1 MRMFI
6 GFVVLQVTFFY
17 NFPAARHSDA
27 AHPSASGGA
36 PAASA
41 QPPTR
46 PLGINQRIPW
56 TTSRVKGSPE
66 PPLPYHAERV
76 FSKLS
81 FLEPVELTNIPG
93 TDRLIVVQREGKIY
107 SFHNRPDCATA
118 DLALDM
124 AAGID
129 GMKQVYGLTFHPDFE
144 KNRYCY
150 LCYVLDPQLPEGTRV
165 SRFTMTRADPPQID
179 PDSEQILLT
188 WISGGHNGGC
198 LKFGPDGYL
207 YISTGDSG
215 PGSPPDAKNAGQDI
229 SDLTASILRIDVDRH
244 ETETRYGV
252 PADNPFLNQRGARPE
267 IWAYGFRNPW
277 KMSFD
282 QATGDLWVG
291 DVGWVQWELIY
302 RVERGSN
309 YGWSVMEGR
318 AAVRPRSPRGP
329 TPISP
334 PLVDHPRHEARSITG
349 GFVYRGDRL
358 AELVGAYIYGDYE
371 TGKLWGLRFDGERTT
386 WHQELAD
393 TVLQLVC
400 FGEDHSGEL
409 YLVDYVGGIYRLS
422 PHPAAA
428 VKEDEVSE
436 FPTQLSQTG
445 LFTSVA
451 GQIPSPGV
459 IPYSVNTE
467 PWSDHALAR
476 RYLALPGTGQIK
488 VAADQPTGSWEF
500 PEGAVL
506 AKTLSLE
513 MEHGQPGSLRHLET
527 QLLHFQD
534 NSWRAYSYRWNQEQT
549 DATLVESSG
558 AQQTVTISDPRT
570 SAGTRQQTWRF
581 ASRTECLLCHKT
593 KSRSALGMN
602 VLQLN
607 RAHDDGAVV
616 DNQLRTWAQL
626 GIFTESWDTPLEKL
640 PAMVDPLDSTGE
652 LNGRARSYLHAN
664 CAHCHRFG
672 YGGTVTIG
680 LRYDLDLQKTNTLGT
695 PPALGSFGITSA
707 NIVAPG
713 DPYRSVMHYRMA
725 TLGRGRMPH
734 AGSGLVDV
742 QGVALIS
749 DWICALAAEEDDA
762 EAPPQSTEQRLA
774 AEIALLQAQ
783 DPPAAEIAE
792 PAIERLLSSIS
803 GSLLLLGAVADDRLT
818 PPLRQ
823 RVIHQGTRHSE
834 LLVQNLFE
842 RFLPADQRRKRLGT
856 KVDPDQILPL
866 EGDAGQGRKIFFD
879 VEGIQCKTC
888 HTIGGK
894 GRPLGPDLT
903 QIGKK
908 FNRRQLLES
917 ILQPSKAVDPKYVQH
932 LVETRDGRVYTGL
945 IAETTADELVLLD
958 ASYQKIHLS
967 TADIELQ
974 LPQRQSL
981 MPDLQLRDM
990 TAQDVA
996 DLLDFLLSLR

>member
-1 MRMFI
+1 MRIFI
-6 GFVVLQVTFFY
+6 SFLALQLTLSG
-17 NFPAARHSDA
+17 NLWAAT
-27 AHPSASGGA
+27 PSANETER
-36 PAASA
+36 PADGNLVAS
-41 QPPTR
+41 PFDV
-46 PLGINQRIPW
+46 GQRIPW

-76 FSKLS
+76 FPKLS
-81 FLEPVELTNIPG
+81 FLEPVELANIPG

-107 SFHNRPDCATA
+107 SFHNRPDCDTT

-124 AAGID
+124 AAEID
-129 GMKQVYGLTFHPDFE
+129 GMKQSYGITFHPNFE
-144 KNRYCY
+144 ENRYCY
-150 LCYVLDPQLPEGTRV
+150 LCYVLDPKLPEGTRV
-165 SRFTMTRADPPQID
+165 SRFTMTCDDPPQID

-188 WISGGHNGGC
+188 WISGGHNGGS
-198 LKFGPDGYL
+198 LKFGLDGYL

-215 PGSPPDAKNAGQDI
+215 PSSPPDDKNAGQDI
-229 SDLTASILRIDVDRH
+229 SDLTSSILRIDVDRTEA
-244 ETETRYGV
+244 ETPYGV
-252 PADNPFLNQRGARPE
+252 PTDNPFFNHPGARPE

-277 KMSFD
+277 KMSID

-318 AAVRPRSPRGP
+318 DVVRPHRPRGP

-358 AELVGAYIYGDYE
+358 AELVGAYIYGDFE

-422 PHPAAA
+422 PNPDVAG
-428 VKEDEVSE
+428 KEGEASE

-451 GQIPSPGV
+451 GQVPSPGV

-467 PWSDHALAR
+467 PWSDYGLAR

-488 VAADQPTGSWEF
+488 VTADPASNVWEF
-500 PEGAVL
+500 PEGTVL

-534 NSWRAYSYRWNQEQT
+534 KSWRAYSYRWNQEQT
-549 DATLVESSG
+549 DATLVESPG
-558 AQQTVTISDPRT
+558 AQQTVTIADPRAA
-570 SAGTRQQTWRF
+570 AGTRQQTWQF

-593 KSRSALGMN
+593 KARSALGMN
-602 VLQLN
+602 IEQLN
-607 RAHDDGAVV
+607 RNHDHGSVV
-616 DNQLRTWAQL
+616 QNQLRTWAQL
-626 GIFTESWDTPLEKL
+626 GILTNLWDTPLEKL
-640 PAMVDPLDSTGE
+640 PAMVHPLDSTGE
-652 LNGRARSYLHAN
+652 INQRARSYLHAN

-672 YGGTVTIG
+672 YGGTVAIG
-680 LRYDLDLQKTNTLGT
+680 LRYDLDLQKTNILGT

-713 DPYRSVMHYRMA
+713 DPYRSVMHYRMS

-749 DWICALAAEEDDA
+749 DWIAGLAAEEDAADTV
-762 EAPPQSTEQRLA
+762 PQNTEQRLA
-774 AEIALLQAQ
+774 AQIALLQPQ
-783 DPPAAEIAE
+783 DPPTAEIAE
-792 PAIERLLSSIS
+792 PAIEQLLASTS
-803 GSLLLLGAVADDRLT
+803 GSLLLLGAVADDSLT
-818 PPLRQ
+818 PPVRQ
-823 RVIHQGTRHSE
+823 RVIHQGSRHAD

-866 EGDAGQGRKIFFD
+866 TGNAEQGRKIFFD

-908 FNRRQLLES
+908 LNRRQLLES
-917 ILQPSKAVDPKYVQH
+917 ILQPSKVVDPKYVQH
-932 LVETRDGRVYTGL
+932 LVETQDGRVYTGL

-967 TADIELQ
+967 TADIELK